1 MGVSKSTENS
11 ISRRGVLCG
20 IALLAVGLTN
30 ESAKAATN
38 AVGATQV
45 GKKIKLALAKN
56 KALAKVGGVVQIS
69 LSDGS
74 EIAVIRTAAG
84 VKGITAIN
92 LSCTHNGVPVMQEGS
107 NWICPAHGS
116 EFALNGKLIKGP
128 ARTALQK
135 YPVVASATTVT
146 IG

>member
-1 MGVSKSTENS
+1 MEVSKSTDRS

-20 IALLAVGLTN
+20 IALLAVGLTS
-30 ESAKAATN
+30 ESAQAATT

-45 GKKIKLALAKN
+45 GNKIKLDLSKN
-56 KALAKVGGVVQIS
+56 KALAKVGGVVQMD

-74 EIAVIRTAAG
+74 SLAVIRTAPGA
-84 VKGITAIN
+84 KGISAIN
-92 LSCTHNGVPVMQEGS
+92 LACTHNGVPVMQQANG
-107 NWICPAHGS
+107 WICPAHGS
-116 EFALNGKLIKGP
+116 QFGLTGKLIKGP

-135 YPVVASATTVT
+135 YPVAVTATSVL